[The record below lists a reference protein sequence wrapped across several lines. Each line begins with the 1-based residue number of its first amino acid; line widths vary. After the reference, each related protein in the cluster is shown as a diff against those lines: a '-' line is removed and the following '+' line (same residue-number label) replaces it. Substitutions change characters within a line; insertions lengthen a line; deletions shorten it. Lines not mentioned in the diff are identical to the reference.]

1 MFLLL
6 FSFYFTSLFGS
17 SSLITCSNNK
27 LLWVEAEKEKEE
39 EVYVKLG
46 RKQEV
51 VPKKLEVV
59 RERLAP
65 ELGDRPPG
73 LADMPVKR
81 DAGG

>member
-1 MFLLL
+1 M
-6 FSFYFTSLFGS
+6 
-17 SSLITCSNNK
+17 
-27 LLWVEAEKEKEE
+27 EAEKEKEE
-39 EVYVKLG
+39 EVYAKLG